1 MWQTHKGGKS
11 EQEDKSR
18 MAVSSGQAA
27 QYCLVSPGTIV
38 NWIAG
43 GMLEAQRTVGGQF
56 RIRVDDLRALMSE
69 HGMRTDQLD
78 GDFGLHPNCWEFWA
92 HHSTEAQS
100 CDRGP
105 TCEDCPVHR
114 SEASKCHEVRPLLPG
129 GTLRAPSCSDCLF
142 FSTVMETK
150 SND

>member
-1 MWQTHKGGKS
+1 MWQTHKSGKS
-11 EQEDKSR
+11 AQEDRSR

-56 RIRVDDLRALMSE
+56 RIRVDDLRSFMSD

-78 GDFGLHPNCWEFWA
+78 GDFGIHPNCWEFWA
-92 HHSTEAQS
+92 QLSTDAQH
-100 CDRGP
+100 GP
-105 TCEDCPVHR
+105 NCSDCPVHR
-114 SEASKCHEVRPLLPG
+114 SRASRCHEVRPLLPG
-129 GTLRAPSCSDCLF
+129 GTLRAPSCGDCLF
-142 FSTVMETK
+142 FSTVMETE